1 VASAPSSPQD
11 ASPHPADLHASAGP
25 GSATARGP
33 GHLLDAR
40 HYGEHGYPHD
50 DWTRL
55 RRAAPL
61 AWIEPNEGIPYW
73 AVTLH
78 EDIVRIS
85 RDPVVFTNRP
95 RFKASVG
102 GEESA
107 KARTLS
113 SMDPPEHRTYRQL
126 ISRRFTPRAL
136 ARMREPIERVA
147 LDLMA
152 DLGEPGAECELDFVE
167 RVAAPLPIL
176 IIAWLLDL
184 PREDWPLIY
193 AMTHAMTGFADPEYQ
208 RPGETPEQ
216 TIARGRAE
224 IYAYFADLA
233 KARRTGPGD
242 DLVSLLARA
251 KVDGAPIGEA
261 ELLAY
266 YLILIVAGNETT
278 RNAISGG
285 VHALIDH
292 PDQWQAL
299 RSDPTRAGA
308 AVEEVLR
315 YVSPVIHHA
324 RTAARDV
331 EIRGTRIAQG
341 ETVALFYPSAN
352 RDERIFDDPFAF
364 RIDRSPNRH
373 LAFGVGEHV
382 CLGAHLARLEI
393 ELVLRHL
400 AHRVESI
407 ERTSPIERL
416 ASANV
421 GGIKGLR
428 VRMRMAKD

>member
-1 VASAPSSPQD
+1 MQPPK
-11 ASPHPADLHASAGP
+11 
-25 GSATARGP
+25 
-33 GHLLDAR
+33 HLLDAR
-40 HYGEHGYPHD
+40 HYGHHGYPHD
-50 DWTRL
+50 AWTRL
-55 RRAAPL
+55 RHETPVR
-61 AWIEPNEGIPYW
+61 WIEPDEGIPYW
-73 AVTLH
+73 AITRH
-78 EDIVRIS
+78 ADIVRIS
-85 RDPVVFTNRP
+85 RDPDLFTNRP
-95 RFKASVG
+95 RFKASIG
-102 GEESA
+102 GDESA
-107 KARTLS
+107 KAPTLS

-126 ISRRFTPRAL
+126 VSRHFTPRAL
-136 ARMREPIERVA
+136 SRLRAPIEDVA
-147 LDLMA
+147 LELM
-152 DLGEPGAECELDFVE
+152 DGLGEPGSESELDFVE
-167 RVAAPLPIL
+167 RVAAPMPIL
-176 IIAWLLDL
+176 IIAWLLGL

-193 AMTHAMTGFADPEYQ
+193 GMTHAMTGFADPEYQ
-208 RPGETPEQ
+208 VPGETPEQ

-233 KARRTGPGD
+233 KERRARPGD

-251 KVDGAPIGEA
+251 EIDGAPIGES

-292 PDQWQAL
+292 PEQWRAL
-299 RSDPTRAGA
+299 RGDPRRAVP

-331 EIRGTRIAQG
+331 EIQGAKISAG

-352 RDERIFDDPFAF
+352 RDESIFEDPFAF
-364 RIDRSPNRH
+364 RIDRGSNPH
-373 LAFGVGEHV
+373 LAFGIGEHV
-382 CLGAHLARLEI
+382 CLGAHLARIEI

-400 AHRVESI
+400 ARRVASI
-407 ERTSPIERL
+407 ERTGPIERL

-421 GGIKGLR
+421 GGIKSLR
-428 VRMRMAKD
+428 VRIQMANG